1 MIMEGTT
8 NTAMTSTL
16 QGSNIVGKVI
26 SGILPLVIVIYFM
39 YQNNQSWSSLFIGMS
54 IIFLIGLVA
63 FLCGCQQELKTKTL
77 IILLSLLLYSVVATT
92 TSINIKKLSKFKY
105 FWVNTI
111 VQYSLFLNL
120 FIFMTIANKSK
131 SS

>member
-1 MIMEGTT
+1 MSEGTGAAIST
-8 NTAMTSTL
+8 NL

-39 YQNNQSWSSLFIGMS
+39 YQTNHTWSSLFIGMS

-63 FLCGCQQELKTKTL
+63 FLCGCQQEPRTKTL
-77 IILLSLLLYSVVATT
+77 VTLLSLLLYSIIATT
-92 TSINIKKLSKFKY
+92 TSINIKKLSKYKY

-111 VQYSLFLNL
+111 VQYSIFLNL
-120 FIFMTIANKSK
+120 FVFMSIANKSA
-131 SS
+131 S